1 MEDSEQAILD
11 WVNTFALPNGCSS
24 LSDLCDGSIIIT
36 MLAEISPDHFDA
48 SSASMDVSENWALKA
63 SQFKRIL
70 RMLEDYYTNVVQK
83 SIDMGAID
91 VNLIAREFDKEQ
103 LFNILELVVGCAV
116 LSENKA
122 HFIGNIFSLNH
133 ESQTVLKG
141 MVERV
146 MNRTVEIPGGE
157 REREREIDM
166 SDTDA
171 QYVEEEG
178 GSEDLI
184 RAREMIRYLQEEKQQ
199 LDSRVSELER
209 SNLSLS
215 TELSHTKELLL
226 RSEQERDVTEGSER
240 ERAMVIANTSAT
252 LQMDLVECKR
262 EVDLKNLEI
271 DSLKTELRS
280 ANERLVATRE
290 MQARLEVD
298 AQQMADELDLA
309 RDKAGQLAK
318 AEATIEKYQRK
329 LEEMTTL
336 KKNNQSL
343 EAKLDTYMDRIAELE
358 SSNKNISTL
367 NRMVEQYKDKAV
379 ELEREKFEAISEVQ
393 MKQDEMRRLSGEL
406 EEAVEAR
413 NFLQDELSGARAE
426 LEHFKEQ
433 HGERESEGGLGM
445 FESISSLKEQLK
457 QQELEL
463 RVARK
468 AGGGGGSEE
477 ITLLQAEL
485 EDIRRIKRER
495 EEMLI
500 STKRQLAESQQEA
513 QKYAKA
519 LNEALEGGAG
529 GGMSVGT
536 AGISKEELR
545 EMEQQLSM
553 KSNTIRQME
562 SLIREKESDINR
574 LEQEKGKLESYAKR
588 TLNTFKEKYMTA
600 LQSMK
605 TEKKALE
612 DKVSYLQNK
621 AERDQETHRREE
633 RLLLSSMY
641 ELGVRMMDRNIQL
654 EMRDNSSNPTTFLA
668 AQRAEQDRTSL
679 GGTVKK

>member
-612 DKVSYLQNK
+612 DK
-621 AERDQETHRREE
+621 
-633 RLLLSSMY
+633 
-641 ELGVRMMDRNIQL
+641 
-654 EMRDNSSNPTTFLA
+654 
-668 AQRAEQDRTSL
+668 
-679 GGTVKK
+679 